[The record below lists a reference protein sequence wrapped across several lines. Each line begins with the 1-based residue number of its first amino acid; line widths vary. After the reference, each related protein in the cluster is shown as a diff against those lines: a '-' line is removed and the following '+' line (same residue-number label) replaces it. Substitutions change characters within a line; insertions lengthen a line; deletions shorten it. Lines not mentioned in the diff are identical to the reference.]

1 MYIKGLDRCLAL
13 LVSARSIFAVLCFC
27 CSLLKVLRFH
37 WALAMLLLHMTHLWD
52 RTGGINPVS
61 SEQRT
66 RKYTLLSCEWYFFQ
80 PGAMT
85 PNVYPWKGQYSTDI
99 RILTILNCVTWL
111 LSCVWLFATLWTV
124 VCQAPLSLEFSR
136 QNYWS
141 GLPFPSARD
150 VLNPGIKPESSVSPA
165 LASGFSTTDP
175 PGTLYLFCVWY
186 NILFKLIIVFHLM
199 SLRNVFFNFYLKK
212 TSFDSEV
219 ITEKKKKKKKEAKE
233 NLSWIIE
240 LHPIS
245 WQYALQKEQ
254 KTKRRWWPKKNFLS
268 WFWKGRWLS

>member
-1 MYIKGLDRCLAL
+1 MRPFSCLYNDSDGPSLLGLSESTNEFMYIKGLDRCLAL

-136 QNYWS
+136 Q
-141 GLPFPSARD
+141 
-150 VLNPGIKPESSVSPA
+150 E
-165 LASGFSTTDP
+165 
-175 PGTLYLFCVWY
+175 
-186 NILFKLIIVFHLM
+186 
-199 SLRNVFFNFYLKK
+199 
-212 TSFDSEV
+212 
-219 ITEKKKKKKKEAKE
+219 
-233 NLSWIIE
+233 
-240 LHPIS
+240 
-245 WQYALQKEQ
+245 
-254 KTKRRWWPKKNFLS
+254 
-268 WFWKGRWLS
+268 FWHG